1 MPERLK
7 NIADFIASPY
17 GIILVLAWVLGSIW
31 SAYRRLK
38 DKDKRAR

>member
-7 NIADFIASPY
+7 NIAAFIASPY
-17 GIILVLAWVLGSIW
+17 GIILVLAWIIGSIW

-38 DKDKRAR
+38 NKGKRAR